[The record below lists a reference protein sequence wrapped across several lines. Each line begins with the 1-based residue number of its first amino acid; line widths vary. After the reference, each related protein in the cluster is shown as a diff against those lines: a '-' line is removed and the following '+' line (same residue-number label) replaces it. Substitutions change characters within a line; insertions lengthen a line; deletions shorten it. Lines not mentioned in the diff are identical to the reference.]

1 MVNIK
6 MFWCSNRT
14 KEDWCCVFST
24 IKITIS
30 NCLTLFSPFISNG
43 RLRSSEATKKCQV
56 SKQNFS
62 LFHFGLFLLLPV
74 GANARQPLPFS
85 LIGGSSDVIQSQQQ
99 RVELSISHGA
109 RCRKHTCVL
118 NPSKKKKQRF
128 SSIWHSR
135 QLYFTNF
142 LISDL
147 LDNGLPLGHAVLGHS
162 PGVGQGVRESD
173 VTSVEHSKENKRSH
187 CDRGLY
193 RNAAESRKKSHSSP
207 VCACDFNIPSA
218 DYECEP
224 ARRHVPFSLFL
235 FYYSH

>member
-1 MVNIK
+1 MVNTL
-6 MFWCSNRT
+6 MFGCSNST

-109 RCRKHTCVL
+109 RSRKHTYVL
-118 NPSKKKKQRF
+118 NPSKKKKNANNDLAAQPSVVFYIFFDFRPTGQWPTIGSRRAGTLSWCWPGGAGVRCDFGGAQQGEQEEPLWQRF
-128 SSIWHSR
+128 
-135 QLYFTNF
+135 
-142 LISDL
+142 
-147 LDNGLPLGHAVLGHS
+147 V
-162 PGVGQGVRESD
+162 
-173 VTSVEHSKENKRSH
+173 
-187 CDRGLY
+187 
-193 RNAAESRKKSHSSP
+193 
-207 VCACDFNIPSA
+207 
-218 DYECEP
+218 
-224 ARRHVPFSLFL
+224 
-235 FYYSH
+235 